1 MTKIESSPKFI
12 NALNSLYIYR
22 YAVALFILIV
32 LCYLVFFFRLGA
44 GPVRQWDES
53 SLAVNALEMTLNG
66 NLLVKYLD
74 GKPDLINTKPPLAIW
89 LIAACMKYLGYHEF
103 SLRLPSAISASITAI
118 AIYIFSKQY
127 LQDFKASLIAVLV
140 LITSIGFTGEHVART
155 GDYDA
160 MLVLWITIYSLA
172 YFIYLHSETSKKPFY
187 LAVITVALVFAVWT
201 KGIAGLL
208 ALPGL
213 LIYTAWQKKVR
224 KLLLSPQVYCSGII
238 FLILA
243 LGYYL
248 LTEQYNPGYLQA
260 IAANELTG
268 RYGDLV
274 PGGTPRGF
282 FYYLANII
290 SYRFVPWI
298 YVLPFCLMI
307 VSLSEKKIFKDFIFF
322 SSIYLTSYFLI
333 ISYSKTKFNW
343 YDAPLYPIA
352 SLIIGL
358 GFSIGFKLIADY
370 CCSHNLFNS
379 IKAETL
385 FKRRLIYVVL
395 ISSIFLMP
403 FFNNFYTE
411 IDLSNVPFRENDW
424 TISGLAFKYREYFTK
439 LATAKLDIKTNK
451 LQVVNINRYN
461 LPLLFYTQ
469 AANLT
474 SPYLL
479 EVKWENPSEKIFI
492 TGETIVNCDAN
503 TQEDL
508 NRRYRMRVLHS
519 DSPCGTFL
527 IENTSSKIKADRTPQ
542 K

>member
-1 MTKIESSPKFI
+1 MTKIQI
-12 NALNSLYIYR
+12 NQKIIHALNSLYSHR
-22 YAVALFILIV
+22 YAVALLILSI
-32 LCYLVFFFRLGA
+32 LCYLVFFFRLGL

-89 LIAACMKYLGYHEF
+89 LIAACMKYLGYNEF
-103 SLRLPSAISASITAI
+103 SLRLPLAISASITAI
-118 AIYIFSKQY
+118 AIYIFANKY
-127 LQDFKASLIAVLV
+127 LQDFKASLMAVLV

-172 YFIYLHSETSKKPFY
+172 YFIYLHSEESKKTLY

-201 KGIAGLL
+201 KGVAGLL

-224 KLLLSPQVYCSGII
+224 KLLLSPQVYYSGII
-238 FLILA
+238 FLVLA

-248 LTEQYNPGYLQA
+248 LTEQYNPGYLKA
-260 IAANELTG
+260 IVANELTG

-282 FYYLANII
+282 SYYLVNNI

-298 YVLPFCLMI
+298 YALPLCLMI
-307 VSLSEKKIFKDFIFF
+307 ANLSQKKIVKDFNSF
-322 SSIYLTSYFLI
+322 SCIYLFTYFLI

-352 SLIIGL
+352 SLSIGI
-358 GFSIGFKLIADY
+358 GFSISFKLIADY
-370 CCSHNLFNS
+370 CCNNNLFNW
-379 IKAETL
+379 IKATDML
-385 FKRRLIYVVL
+385 KRQLIYVVL
-395 ISSIFLMP
+395 MLSIFFLP
-403 FFNNFYTE
+403 FVNNLYTE
-411 IDLSNVPFRENDW
+411 IYIGNVPFRENDKA
-424 TISGLAFKYREYFTK
+424 ISDLAFKYGEYFTK
-439 LATAKLDIKTNK
+439 LKTTDINIKTNK
-451 LQVVNINRYN
+451 LKVVNIYGYN

-469 AANLT
+469 VANLT
-474 SPYLL
+474 SPYPL
-479 EVKWENPSEKIFI
+479 EVKWEDPSDKVFRA
-492 TGETIVNCDAN
+492 GEVIINCAP
-503 TQEDL
+503 TMQEDL
-508 NRRYRMRVLHS
+508 NRLYRMKALHS
-519 DSPCGTFL
+519 YSSCGTFL
-527 IENTSSKIKADRTPQ
+527 IENSKNKIIATSLKQ
-542 K
+542 Q